1 MYKFLLMIICFFTFS
16 CSSKSLSMN
25 SGESC
30 EPKWWKNERN
40 FFWQKKYLSGKDAIY
55 GRGSQRGFDRSTVR
69 TAAESDAR
77 SRILNELNLRFDND
91 FEASYNEVQ
100 QKTGQSEG
108 ISISKEFKN
117 NIKTSL
123 TANCRMCFTIKY
135 DDCLE
140 DGLWNGYA
148 LVELNYDNWKDKEL
162 KALLESSLIDD
173 NKESDNEKEFE
184 TDIKL

>member
-1 MYKFLLMIICFFTFS
+1 MYKVLLLILCFFTFS
-16 CSSKSLSMN
+16 CSSKVVSMN
-25 SGESC
+25 SNQNC

-55 GRGSQRGFDRSTVR
+55 GRGSQRGFDRSTIR

-91 FEASYNEVQ
+91 FAATYNEVQ
-100 QKTGQSEG
+100 KKIGDSEG
-108 ISISKEFKN
+108 INISKEFKN

-123 TANCRMCFTIKY
+123 IANCRMCFTIKY
-135 DDCLE
+135 EDCLE
-140 DGLWNGYA
+140 DGLWTGYA

-162 KALLESSLIDD
+162 KSLLESSLID
-173 NKESDNEKEFE
+173 NKESNNEKQSES
-184 TDIKL
+184 DIKF